1 MIVITLDDLLSIVT
15 IAVGIVLAIVVG
27 CAGED

>member
-1 MIVITLDDLLSIVT
+1 MIVFTLDDLLNVVA